1 MYEKRWIVAGS
12 QTLVLINRPWVQV
25 APPLFCTLTDD
36 LFMPSSD
43 TSPSASLTNTATTD
57 TNTSATAVT
66 SSSWTLLVIGYV
78 WPEPNSSAAGRRM
91 MQLIQTFQA
100 DGYRVVFA
108 SPAEESTH
116 AVVLKPSTIE
126 TQRIALNCSSF
137 NEWITELQPDV
148 VMFDRFMMEEQFGWR
163 VEQSCPNA
171 VRILDM
177 EDVHSLREARWKAV
191 KQRVDSTSLSL
202 PTLTDELAFSALA
215 IREIASIWR
224 CDLTLVISETE
235 MQWLQDRYQ
244 LPASLLSYTPFM
256 PSYTPFMK
264 APRERENKQQILPG
278 FAERQHFVS
287 IGNFRHAPNWDAV
300 RLLKEQV
307 WPAIRKRIPDA
318 ELHIYGGY
326 PPKKATDLHN
336 LRQGFLVKGWA
347 EDAQAVVRN
356 ARVMLAPLRFGAG
369 LKGKLVDAAQ
379 CGTPAV
385 TTPVGAEG
393 MYSHRTQAAAVC
405 DTTVDFIE
413 QAVRL
418 YQRETDWQ
426 LLSDAGQRLVPER
439 FGVEPHRQTLQTR
452 VAEIRNNPAE
462 HRQAHFYGLML
473 RHHSMKS
480 TQYMSQWIEAKQ
492 GR

>member
-1 MYEKRWIVAGS
+1 MA
-12 QTLVLINRPWVQV
+12 
-25 APPLFCTLTDD
+25 
-36 LFMPSSD
+36 
-43 TSPSASLTNTATTD
+43 ATT
-57 TNTSATAVT
+57 THAETTQS
-66 SSSWTLLVIGYV
+66 TLLVIGYV
-78 WPEPNSSAAGRRM
+78 WPEPGSSAAGSRM
-91 MQLIQTFQA
+91 MQLIQAFQA

-116 AVVLKPSTIE
+116 AVALEQYQIE
-126 TQRIALNCSSF
+126 AHRILLNCSSF
-137 NEWITELQPDV
+137 NDWVNTLQPDV

-163 VEQSCPNA
+163 VEQSCPKA
-171 VRILDM
+171 IRVLDM

-191 KQRVDSTSLSL
+191 KQRVEAASLSL
-202 PTLTDELAFSALA
+202 PALTDELAFSTLA
-215 IREIASIWR
+215 IREVASIWR
-224 CDLTLVISETE
+224 CDLTLVISEAE

-256 PSYTPFMK
+256 LSHTSFMK
-264 APRERENKQQILPG
+264 APTERENEQRIVPG

-307 WPAIRKRIPDA
+307 WPAIRKRMPDA

-336 LRQGFLVKGWA
+336 PKQGFLVKGWA
-347 EDAQAVVRN
+347 DDAQAVVRN

-369 LKGKLVDAAQ
+369 LKGKLIDAAQ

-393 MYSHRTQAAAVC
+393 MYSHATQAAVVC
-405 DTTVDFIE
+405 DTTADFIE

-418 YQRETDWQ
+418 YQGETDWQ
-426 LLSDAGQRLVPER
+426 LLSEAGQRLVPER
-439 FGVEPHRQTLQTR
+439 FGIEPHRQALQAR
-452 VAEIRNNPAE
+452 VAAIRNNPAE

-492 GR
+492 GQ